1 MHSWTKNARKRNRI
15 YWITITEDSRV
26 KRERGI
32 YRFWFF
38 LYAILTEKKNR
49 IGRKTILKDC
59 FHWRKYAISAPRSDQ
74 DAIKPIYSVEL
85 KGFG

>member
-1 MHSWTKNARKRNRI
+1 M
-15 YWITITEDSRV
+15 
-26 KRERGI
+26 
-32 YRFWFF
+32 
-38 LYAILTEKKNR
+38 NR
-49 IGRKTILKDC
+49 IGRKTIFKDY